1 MLAAS
6 PPGRDEALDEADDVE
21 APESEEGDGRRGIAS
36 RRHARRRRQL
46 ARLTAER
53 MEREQ
58 ITREY
63 AVLLQVRRSQLLRA
77 ACVALT
83 ALAHAARTAEAC
95 WAP

>member
-1 MLAAS
+1 MRPAS
-6 PPGRDEALDEADDVE
+6 PPAGRYAPAEEADGEGREDGEEE
-21 APESEEGDGRRGIAS
+21 APLRGIAS

-63 AVLLQVRRSQLLRA
+63 AVLLQVRRSCDHLRA
-77 ACVALT
+77 P
-83 ALAHAARTAEAC
+83 ARRQA
-95 WAP
+95 

>member
-1 MLAAS
+1 MRPSS
-6 PPGRDEALDEADDVE
+6 PPAAREEAADEADGDVG
-21 APESEEGDGRRGIAS
+21 APGSEEGDSRKGIAS

-63 AVLLQVRRSQLLRA
+63 AVLLQVRRPWGG
-77 ACVALT
+77 
-83 ALAHAARTAEAC
+83 ARGFG
-95 WAP
+95 